1 MFSVTQGYFAARGAS
16 STIKRAQGMPGVPDL
31 TPAQN
36 EAISLY
42 GALANELA
50 MDIDFELGDIS
61 LVQNYVNLHARTCY
75 EDWPDEERKRHLLR
89 LWLCFDGARPIH
101 DDILRDNQH
110 GILEEGTIP
119 HAPLEA
125 A

>member
-1 MFSVTQGYFAARGAS
+1 MHKECPECQTLLQR
-16 STIKRAQGMPGVPDL
+16 K
-31 TPAQN
+31 N

-42 GALANELA
+42 GALASELA

-61 LVQNYVNLHARTCY
+61 LVQNYVNLHARTRY

-89 LWLCFDGARPIH
+89 LWLCFDGVRPIH
-101 DDILRDNQH
+101 EDILRDH
-110 GILEEGTIP
+110 KYGILEEGTIP